1 MASRAKDQDDF
12 TRDRVSIMTA
22 PDPDDQ
28 DRQDMARLAAGHDSA
43 LNELMARHDE
53 RLFHYLLR
61 LAQSDTEAADIA
73 EETFVRIYQNR
84 EKFRSRNK
92 FSTWLYTI
100 ATNLARDLHRHRTRH
115 PQVSLDAELQNFT
128 EILPSGKPGPGETVQ
143 AAETVSVV
151 RQAIAA
157 LPEEL
162 RLPLVLA
169 EYEDKSHAEIALIL
183 QCSAKAVEMRIYRAR
198 QELRV
203 RLAPYFEK

>member
-1 MASRAKDQDDF
+1 
-12 TRDRVSIMTA
+12 
-22 PDPDDQ
+22 
-28 DRQDMARLAAGHDSA
+28 
-43 LNELMARHDE
+43 
-53 RLFHYLLR
+53 
-61 LAQSDTEAADIA
+61 
-73 EETFVRIYQNR
+73 
-84 EKFRSRNK
+84 
-92 FSTWLYTI
+92 
-100 ATNLARDLHRHRTRH
+100 
-115 PQVSLDAELQNFT
+115 
-128 EILPSGKPGPGETVQ
+128 VQ

>member
-1 MASRAKDQDDF
+1 MNNTPSDAQDQ
-12 TRDRVSIMTA
+12 A
-22 PDPDDQ
+22 
-28 DRQDMARLAAGHDSA
+28 DMARLAQDHDAA
-43 LNELMARHDE
+43 LEALMARHGE
-53 RLFHYLLR
+53 RLFHYLIRVLQNEDAAAE
-61 LAQSDTEAADIA
+61 LAQ
-73 EETFVRIYQNR
+73 ETFVRVYQNR
-84 EKFRSRNK
+84 GKFKPQNK